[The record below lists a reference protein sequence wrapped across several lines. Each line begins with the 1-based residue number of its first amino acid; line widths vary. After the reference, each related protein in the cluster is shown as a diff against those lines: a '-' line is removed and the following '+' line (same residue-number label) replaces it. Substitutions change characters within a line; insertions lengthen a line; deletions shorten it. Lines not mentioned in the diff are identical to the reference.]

1 MVPTHPILT
10 NDHASAWLGIVVD
23 KADFGDVQ
31 IRMTV
36 REDMV
41 NGFGT
46 AHGGIIFAFADTC
59 FALACND
66 PAGDRSTMTVASGAD
81 ITFVAPAYQGQVL
94 TAVGKVLTRTGRSGL
109 YDVHV
114 TTGDTLVAEFRGR
127 SRTIATVPA
136 INPASDPAP
145 PRRVLRGPM

>member
-10 NDHASAWLGIVVD
+10 NDHASAWLGIAVD
-23 KADFGDVQ
+23 RADFDDVL

-46 AHGGIIFAFADTC
+46 
-59 FALACND
+59 
-66 PAGDRSTMTVASGAD
+66 
-81 ITFVAPAYQGQVL
+81 GQVL

-109 YDVHV
+109 DDVHV
-114 TTGDTLVAEFRGR
+114 TTGETLVAEFRGR
-127 SRTIATVPA
+127 SRTIATAPA
-136 INPASDPAP
+136 IHPASDPAP
-145 PRRVLRGPM
+145 PRRGVRGLM